1 MSTLSHR
8 LITAAACQ
16 HLIRPLK
23 SPQPQRRCL
32 SSSSSL
38 FLDLSGPSSHGRN
51 KDKKKRAG
59 TSAKPSYRFVDK
71 LRMRTRGG
79 EGGKGSLSLLRIGRK
94 RKVRPDGGHGGDGG
108 SVILFADPK
117 TQSLRMS
124 NPHVTAAS
132 GSNGSSQEKHG
143 RKGKNTIVR
152 VPCGV
157 VVKRV
162 LAYSETWNPETRQ
175 VQKLFGEDTEADYD
189 FSSEFSSDDDDS
201 DDDDDEYLQT
211 THGLDP
217 EMIGFSDWDALNR
230 DFSDDF
236 DHNHDEDQETDL
248 DDDRERVTLADL
260 DQPGSYVVVARGGK
274 GGTGS
279 SIFASLHGGL
289 PDGKILT
296 KNARPEEGEVALLE
310 LELKLIADIGLVGF
324 PNAGKSSLLCAMSRA
339 GPRVAPYPFTT
350 LNPFVGVVEYR
361 DGFRLKAADIPG
373 LIDGASQGKGKGHEF
388 LRHLERTKAL
398 LYIVD
403 AAGTDGRDPI
413 EDLKILANE
422 LAQYGDGDMLTR
434 RALVVANKLDLLKEE
449 KEAQV
454 MADLATAADEM
465 GIQVFGNVH
474 SISAGVTGQGL
485 SPLSEAMRQIVL
497 QYEQDTEANE

>member
-8 LITAAACQ
+8 LIKAAACQ
-16 HLIRPLK
+16 HLIRPLHSC
-23 SPQPQRRCL
+23 SPSVAYLAPQQQQRCL
-32 SSSSSL
+32 SSSSL
-38 FLDLSGPSSHGRN
+38 FLDLSGPSSSGRN
-51 KDKKKRAG
+51 NKKKRAG

-132 GSNGSSQEKHG
+132 GTNGSSQEKHG

-201 DDDDDEYLQT
+201 EDEAEDLQT

-296 KNARPEEGEVALLE
+296 KNARPEEGEMAFLE
-310 LELKLIADIGLVGF
+310 LELKLIADI
-324 PNAGKSSLLCAMSRA
+324 
-339 GPRVAPYPFTT
+339 
-350 LNPFVGVVEYR
+350 
-361 DGFRLKAADIPG
+361 
-373 LIDGASQGKGKGHEF
+373 
-388 LRHLERTKAL
+388 
-398 LYIVD
+398 
-403 AAGTDGRDPI
+403 
-413 EDLKILANE
+413 
-422 LAQYGDGDMLTR
+422 
-434 RALVVANKLDLLKEE
+434 
-449 KEAQV
+449 
-454 MADLATAADEM
+454 
-465 GIQVFGNVH
+465 
-474 SISAGVTGQGL
+474 
-485 SPLSEAMRQIVL
+485 
-497 QYEQDTEANE
+497 